1 MTKQSEKLKQ
11 YINDKKKMTKKSL
24 QSIKSEENTILS
36 NNYYVDVQ
44 VQNLWEVNYML
55 NKAGCGL
62 PIDEVSLISLTM
74 NEMVQLKKFKSIR
87 YSFIKTKNII
97 KLNIT

>member
-1 MTKQSEKLKQ
+1 MTKESEKLKQ
-11 YINDKKKMTKKSL
+11 YINDKKKSTKKQSL
-24 QSIKSEENTILS
+24 QSVTSEENTILS
-36 NNYYVDVQ
+36 NSHYVDVQ

-74 NEMVQLKKFKSIR
+74 NEMVQLNRFKSIR
-87 YSFIKTKNII
+87 YSFIKIQI
-97 KLNIT
+97 S